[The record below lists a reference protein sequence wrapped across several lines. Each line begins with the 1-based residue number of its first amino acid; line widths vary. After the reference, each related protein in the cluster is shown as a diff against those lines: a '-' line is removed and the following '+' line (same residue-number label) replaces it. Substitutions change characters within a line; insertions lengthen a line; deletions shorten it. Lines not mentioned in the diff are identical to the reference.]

1 MTHLKRLAAPKT
13 WNISR
18 KEQKFI
24 INTSPGPYRKEQSIP
39 LLVLLRDLLGVVKS
53 AKESK
58 KILQNGLV
66 LVNRKKIKKNDFP
79 VGLMDII
86 ELPLT
91 KKIYKILINK
101 KGRLYAHEIES
112 AKERLCRVERKS
124 IINKGK
130 TQLNLYGG
138 ENIVIDKDEYKIGDV
153 IKLGLDDKKIKGN
166 IVLSNGISALIIG
179 GSHVGR
185 ITTIKGIDKSITPTE
200 IILEDESKNEI
211 RTRLY
216 NVYLTE

>member
-18 KEQKFI
+18 KEKKFI
-24 INTSPGPYRKEQSIP
+24 INTSPGPHRKAQSIP
-39 LLVLLRDLLGVVKS
+39 LLVLLRDILGVVKS

-58 KILQNGLV
+58 KILQNGLI

-91 KKIYKILINK
+91 KKMYKILINK

-112 AKERLCRVERKS
+112 TKERLCRVEGKT
-124 IINKGK
+124 IISKGK
-130 TQLNLYGG
+130 AQLNLYDG
-138 ENIVIDKDEYKIGDV
+138 ENLVIDKDEYKIGDV
-153 IKLGLDDKKIKGN
+153 IKLGLDDKKVKGN
-166 IVLSNGISALIIG
+166 IVLSNGISAFIIG
-179 GSHVGR
+179 GSHVGE
-185 ITTIKGIDKSITPTE
+185 IATIKGIDKSITPAE
-200 IILEDESKNEI
+200 IILEDENKNEI

>member
-18 KEQKFI
+18 KERKFI
-24 INTSPGPYRKEQSIP
+24 VNTSPGSHRKEQSIP
-39 LLVLLRDLLGVVKS
+39 LLVLLRDLLKVVKN
-53 AKESK
+53 ANESK
-58 KILQNGLV
+58 KILYKGLV
-66 LVNRKKIKKNDFP
+66 LVNRKKIMKNDFP

-91 KKIYKILINK
+91 KKMYRLSINK
-101 KGRLYAHEIES
+101 KGKLYAHEIES
-112 AKERLCRVERKS
+112 TKERLCRIEGKT
-124 IINKGK
+124 IISKGK
-130 TQLNLYGG
+130 VQLNLYGS
-138 ENIVIDKDEYKIGDV
+138 ENILVDKDEYKIGDV
-153 IKLGLDDKKIKGN
+153 IKLGLDDKKIKEN

-179 GSHVGR
+179 GSHVGE
-185 ITTIKGIDKSITPTE
+185 IATIKGIDKSITPTE
-200 IILEDESKNEI
+200 IVLEDENKKEI